1 MIAASPRYFNI
12 AVRARLARLLD
23 TPVRTLFMEHESTF
37 RRLFRF
43 MLLAIA
49 AGATLVFF
57 FEARQ
62 KLNAPAP
69 TKADRILV
77 EKGARRLILFSAD
90 RKLKEY
96 RVALGFSPI
105 GPKEREGDGRTP
117 EGIYIIDFHKHDSA
131 FHRALH
137 ISYPAAEDNARAAEA
152 GVSPGGD
159 IMIHGL
165 PNGRGTL
172 GPAHRLRDW
181 TAGCIAVT
189 DSEIEEIYNS
199 VSDGTPIEIRP

>member
-1 MIAASPRYFNI
+1 MSRRYLLFAAITLVAAVVIFVFDKPQTAIRR
-12 AVRARLARLLD
+12 VRA
-23 TPVRTLFMEHESTF
+23 
-37 RRLFRF
+37 
-43 MLLAIA
+43 
-49 AGATLVFF
+49 
-57 FEARQ
+57 
-62 KLNAPAP
+62 
-69 TKADRILV
+69 KADKVLV
-77 EKGARRLILFSAD
+77 EKGARRLTLFCGG
-90 RKLKEY
+90 RKFKEY
-96 RVALGFSPI
+96 PIALGFSPI

-117 EGIYIIDFHKHDSA
+117 EGSYVIDFHKPDSA

-137 ISYPAAEDNARAAEA
+137 ISYPSAGDNARAAEA

-165 PNGRGTL
+165 PNGLGGL

-199 VSDGTPIEIRP
+199 VSDGTPIEIRR